1 MDSTLAA
8 PSPSTGLGPAPA
20 YPSAPTAAL
29 PPGVSAELDTRDAV
43 LAELVDTVDRLEN
56 RLERVLLNP
65 PPSPG
70 HTAPGIQPLT
80 PGRCGLADELEQH
93 NGAGRLL
100 IDRLRGI
107 IDRIDL

>member
-1 MDSTLAA
+1 MTIAA
-8 PSPSTGLGPAPA
+8 EPT
-20 YPSAPTAAL
+20 YPSAPGLQASPGRRLDQDA
-29 PPGVSAELDTRDAV
+29 PGVRSELQVAEAV